1 MVNSQH
7 TAWMVVNLLA
17 RLKGV
22 VRSIGLQCP
31 RGIRLSGNVVP
42 FAPGDTD
49 LRTGLLRGRGLLESC
64 RWSRTLN
71 MNTRSW
77 LVRRMARWTREVC
90 APMAM
95 AGAAVFP
102 IHRSTYVARRAP
114 SALPFG
120 PYIAACLAVGEL
132 FKTARMRPG
141 TSAAVPSAFYSIWN
155 HRASPAYEA
164 GGPDSIDVTVDAA
177 LAGVGAVGCALIHTL
192 WACPGIQG
200 KVILTDND
208 PEGVDRTNLNR

>member
-1 MVNSQH
+1 MNEQVSSRHKGDLGGFFLPFGSVDQVNATVSVSPEYAAMANSQH

-31 RGIRLSGNVVP
+31 KGIRLSGNVVP
-42 FAPGDTD
+42 FARATRISARPCS
-49 LRTGLLRGRGLLESC
+49 RAPRLLELC

-90 APMAM
+90 SPMAM

-102 IHRSTYVARRAP
+102 IHRSTHVASKLRLYCRSGHTLPHALRLGNFSRPQECGPERAP
-114 SALPFG
+114 RFRPLFIPFG
-120 PYIAACLAVGEL
+120 IIGPRRHTRQAARIRL
-132 FKTARMRPG
+132 M
-141 TSAAVPSAFYSIWN
+141 
-155 HRASPAYEA
+155 
-164 GGPDSIDVTVDAA
+164 
-177 LAGVGAVGCALIHTL
+177 
-192 WACPGIQG
+192 
-200 KVILTDND
+200 
-208 PEGVDRTNLNR
+208 